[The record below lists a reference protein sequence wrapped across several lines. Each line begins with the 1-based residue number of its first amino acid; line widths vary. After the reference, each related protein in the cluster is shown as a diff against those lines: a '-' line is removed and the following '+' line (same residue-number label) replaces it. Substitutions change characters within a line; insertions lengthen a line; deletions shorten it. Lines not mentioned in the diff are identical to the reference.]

1 MIDKVSVADCTLCG
15 ACINACPTDAI
26 RLKKQYLDFCYPDID
41 ADLCINCNKC
51 ELSCPILGE
60 KSKPEN
66 GFPIAFAA
74 KSKND
79 EVRIRSSSGGAFYEF
94 ANKMLKD
101 GGYVCGAVFDE
112 EFHVKHIV
120 SNSKN
125 DVYRMMGSKYAQ
137 SDMGYCYREI
147 KDVLEKGH
155 KVLFSGCPCQVAGLR
170 TFLGKEY
177 RNMLLVEL
185 ICHGIPSDQM
195 LQAYIRMQE
204 KKYGAKLKRMEFRNK
219 TKGWHNSAV
228 RMEFENGKIYAEP
241 MTIDAFMQG
250 YFRGVSLKE
259 SCFSCQFRNF
269 ASGSDLTI
277 GDFWGAELSIPDMDD
292 NNGLS
297 AVIVNSEKGALFL
310 NRREIIRRQLEIDVI
325 LKYNQSLLKSFD
337 EGTQRTAFY
346 AYSERYDLE
355 RAIDTF
361 FQETLLRKAKRKFR
375 FFLRYVWYTLQG
387 KGKPLY

>member
-15 ACINACPTDAI
+15 ACINTCPTNAI

-41 ADLCINCNKC
+41 EDLCINCNKC

-94 ANKMLKD
+94 ADKMLKD

-277 GDFWGAELSIPDMDD
+277 GDFWGAEIEMSHIDD
-292 NNGLS
+292 NKGLS
-297 AVIVNSEKGALFL
+297 VVISNSQKGTVFLEKTMTSCVPVKMD
-310 NRREIIRRQLEIDVI
+310 NI
-325 LKYNQSLLKSFD
+325 LKYNQALVRPFSIG
-337 EGTQRTAFY
+337 EQRTVFY
-346 AYSERYDLE
+346 KYATEKGAE
-355 RAIDTF
+355 KAIEQF
-361 FQETLLRKAKRKFR
+361 FYEKLLQKIKRKSR
-375 FFLRYVWYTLQG
+375 FTLRYVWYIVRG

>member
-26 RLKKQYLDFCYPDID
+26 RFKKQYLDFCYPDID

-74 KSKND
+74 QSKND
-79 EVRIRSSSGGAFYEF
+79 EIRMRSSSGGAFYEL
-94 ANKMLKD
+94 ADKMLKD

-137 SDMGYCYREI
+137 SDVGYCYREI
-147 KDVLEKGH
+147 KEKLIAGE
-155 KVLFSGCPCQVAGLR
+155 KILFSGCPCQVAGLR

-177 RNMLLVEL
+177 RNLLLVEL

-219 TKGWHNSAV
+219 TKGWHESSV
-228 RMEFENGKIYAEP
+228 RMEFENQRVYSKPITA
-241 MTIDAFMQG
+241 DAYMNGFLG
-250 YFRGVSLKE
+250 SATLKS
-259 SCFSCQFRNF
+259 SCYDCHFRNF
-269 ASGSDLTI
+269 TAGSDIIL
-277 GDFWGAELSIPDMDD
+277 GDFWGAEVELPEDD
-292 NNGLS
+292 NKGIS
-297 AVIVNSEKGALFL
+297 AILVNSGKGMDLLDRCNLALTPADVETIIKY
-310 NRREIIRRQLEIDVI
+310 NRNLLYSAAPNPQRNSFYASADTNGFEEAIRRYLEENAIQR
-325 LKYNQSLLKSFD
+325 LKRQS
-337 EGTQRTAFY
+337 RY
-346 AYSERYDLE
+346 ALRCIWY
-355 RAIDTF
+355 AICG
-361 FQETLLRKAKRKFR
+361 KR
-375 FFLRYVWYTLQG
+375 
-387 KGKPLY
+387 KPLY